1 MSSAN
6 SASTASAA
14 AAAAASCGI
23 LRSEEYLGFRSAV
36 AHRRVVVDDDDSL
49 EWSMYDA
56 GPRHVRCPLVC
67 LPPCSG
73 TAEVFFR
80 QVLYLT
86 SFGFR
91 VIALDYPVVWS
102 LGDWCLSFQR
112 LLDHLSLARVH
123 IFGASLGGFLA
134 QKFAEQEH
142 GRARRVASLVLCN
155 SFVET
160 SIFQQT
166 NSLLAAASCS
176 APLNASALGDREIA
190 DSMLF
195 LNHSLH
201 SLSQQQQLASR
212 LTLNCQDDYVFDDN
226 ALTSRVREE
235 TYKCYPDAKRAH
247 LKSGGNFP
255 YLSRASEIHLQPFL
269 NSPLSPPP
277 TTRSIRP
284 RLRLC

>member
-166 NSLLAAASCS
+166 NSVK
-176 APLNASALGDREIA
+176 
-190 DSMLF
+190 
-195 LNHSLH
+195 
-201 SLSQQQQLASR
+201 SLSQQQLASR
-212 LTLNCQDDYVFDDN
+212 LTLNCQDDYVEPHKLQGLPVTLIDVFDDN

-255 YLSRASEIHLQPFL
+255 YLSRASEVNLHLQTPVT
-269 NSPLSPPP
+269 SAAATAASAH
-277 TTRSIRP
+277 
-284 RLRLC
+284 